1 MADLAV
7 EHAMVSGTLSPPAA
21 CARLHARPAP
31 RMRTPKYRRAVAAVN
46 LALSMLLLVGCAAL
60 SQPEVSRQHDY
71 GDVSI
76 GDLQVRAVRLVKA
89 ADDRAVALVATFINY
104 GPPVVLSEVTVEAG
118 HANGTAG
125 TVTRLRAEPRLSI
138 PADAVVRVGGP
149 GYSRIHLPDPQRH
162 LRAGRLATVKLS
174 FTVIGVAAVEVIVEE
189 PRAYLASFAPPATT
203 GRSHHR

>member
-7 EHAMVSGTLSPPAA
+7 EHPVVSGTLSPPAA
-21 CARLHARPAP
+21 SDRLQARPAP
-31 RMRTPKYRRAVAAVN
+31 LVRTPKYRCAVAAVN

-60 SQPEVSRQHDY
+60 NQPEGSRQHDY
-71 GDVSI
+71 GDVSV
-76 GDLQVRAVRLVKA
+76 GDLHVRAVRLVKA
-89 ADDRAVALVATFINY
+89 ADDRAVAVVATFINY

-125 TVTRLRAEPRLSI
+125 TFTPLRAEPRLSI
-138 PADAVVRVGGP
+138 AADAVVRVGGP
-149 GYSRIHLPDPQRH
+149 GYSRIHLPDPQMH

-174 FTVIGVAAVEVIVEE
+174 FMVVGVAVVEVIVQE
-189 PRAYLASFAPPATT
+189 PRADLASFAPPATT